1 MFNKE
6 IIVTVAPSSNFWI
19 LSHKI
24 YNEHFLSINFKFKIA
39 LLSFVVEA
47 IDDFA
52 GLLTAEKRNL
62 SDQEKFQLL
71 TKDYTP
77 SEKFV
82 FPKTKIYGKCRS
94 FQMSWLKEYKW
105 LVYSPSSIQRRGPL
119 SGMSPVSTEFQH
131 CEHGGTCEFRHD
143 KI

>member
-1 MFNKE
+1 MRY
-6 IIVTVAPSSNFWI
+6 IT
-19 LSHKI
+19 KI
-24 YNEHFLSINFKFKIA
+24 FLTINFKIVV
-39 LLSFVVEA
+39 LSFVVET

-52 GLLTAEKRNL
+52 GLLTAKKRNL

-82 FPKTKIYGKCRS
+82 FPKTKIYGKKRL

-105 LVYSPSSIQRRGPL
+105 LVYSPSND
-119 SGMSPVSTEFQH
+119 
-131 CEHGGTCEFRHD
+131 GGLC
-143 KI
+143 